1 MATFSKRP
9 LSSST
14 NGKGVLVVATGTLGT
29 LIHTSASG
37 TASFDEIW
45 LYAQN
50 TSSAS
55 SKLTVEYGGTA
66 TEDQIEIT
74 IPGES
79 GLVLVVPGLF
89 LNNSLAVRAFAGSA
103 NILSIHGYVN
113 RVT

>member
-9 LSSST
+9 LSAST
-14 NGKGVLVVATGTLGT
+14 NGKSVLVVATGTLGT
-29 LIHTSASG
+29 LIHTSVSG

-66 TEDQIEIT
+66 VADQIEIT
-74 IPGES
+74 IPAES
-79 GLVLVVPGLF
+79 GLVLIVPGLF
-89 LNNSLAVRAFAGSA
+89 LNNSLEVRAFAGSA

-113 RVT
+113 RVV